1 MKLRGLKNFIIF
13 YSVALIIYV
22 ITQSIFSSGVT
33 PNSIEVL
40 KENYGIESALS
51 EKDALNILNTNE
63 IVNVVENEGQIIFKT
78 ADNEF
83 FLTTSTE
90 SVEMALE
97 LAGVTSTE
105 TTATNSVLDALSS
118 LIVPIFIVI
127 CVFSLLKMLFA
138 MWREKKVI
146 DTAEDLTYRFSGVY
160 DGGIGDIP
168 NEKAKS
174 SKEDK
179 GEIFDNDKKITF
191 DDVQGIDELKPDLY
205 RLVDCLKNPKKYKEL
220 GARMPKGL
228 VLYGPPGTGKTLT
241 AKAIAG
247 EAGVPFFSM
256 CGSDFVEKYVGV
268 GASRVREL
276 YKKARK
282 VAPAIVFIDEIDA
295 IGGGRGESNNGEK
308 DQTINALLAELD
320 GFNSS
325 NNILTIC
332 ATNRLDILDPA
343 LLRAGRF
350 DLKLA
355 VGLPDKDGREAI
367 LKLHSKNKK
376 LDDSVSIEGLAKKTI
391 GFSGAELENLLNEGA
406 LIAANNNG
414 KVITNEDLENA
425 FFKIIMDG
433 NKKPRKEKDDE
444 TYLTAWHEAGHTL
457 ATKLLTKDG
466 VPTVTI
472 IQSTSGAGGVTF
484 MAPDEKNLPSKKYLR
499 NKIKID
505 YAGRAAEEIYLGNS
519 DDITTGASQD
529 IKDATSVIKAYI
541 GAYGM
546 GSKGLIDIKQLT
558 TQYDIVEEAGKLST
572 ILYQETLD
580 LLKSNKD
587 KLELLANALV
597 EKETLYEDEIDDI
610 LGIKKEEKISF
621 SKEEVVEVEA

>member
-1 MKLRGLKNFIIF
+1 MMFFK
-13 YSVALIIYV
+13 
-22 ITQSIFSSGVT
+22 SSDVSQ
-33 PNSIEVL
+33 PVDAILNAYNV
-40 KENYGIESALS
+40 ESQLS
-51 EKDALNILNTNE
+51 EEEALTLFSTNE
-63 IVNVVENEGQIIFKT
+63 IVSVVEKDNFYLIKTGDGSYYQTEVTEATQIGLELEGLALTQPT
-78 ADNEF
+78 TQTNPMLSF
-83 FLTTSTE
+83 FLSFIIITGLFFLLRLLIMTYRETKILDTVQE
-90 SVEMALE
+90 VAFMGVGDPEMMNMQGQGGKE
-97 LAGVTSTE
+97 NKEEE
-105 TTATNSVLDALSS
+105 TT
-118 LIVPIFIVI
+118 P
-127 CVFSLLKMLFA
+127 M
-138 MWREKKVI
+138 
-146 DTAEDLTYRFSGVY
+146 
-160 DGGIGDIP
+160 
-168 NEKAKS
+168 
-174 SKEDK
+174 
-179 GEIFDNDKKITF
+179 KKITF
-191 DDVQGIDELKPDLY
+191 SDVQGIDELKPDLY
-205 RLVDCLKNPKKYKEL
+205 RLVDCLKNPKKYEEL
-220 GARMPKGL
+220 GARMPKG
-228 VLYGPPGTGKTLT
+228 VILYGPPGTGKTLT

-282 VAPAIVFIDEIDA
+282 ASPSIVFIDEIDA
-295 IGGGRGESNNGEK
+295 IGGGRGDSNNSEK

-320 GFNSS
+320 GFKTSDNV
-325 NNILTIC
+325 LTIC

-355 VGLPDKDGREAI
+355 VGLPDREGREAI

-376 LDDSVSIEGLAKKTI
+376 LNETVSIPALAKKTI
-391 GFSGAELENLLNEGA
+391 GFSGAELENLLNESA
-406 LIAANNNG
+406 LTAAAND
-414 KVITNEDLENA
+414 KKFIDNEDIENA

-433 NKKPRKEKDDE
+433 NKKPRKEVDE
-444 TYLTAWHEAGHTL
+444 DTYLTAWHEAGHTL

-499 NKIKID
+499 NKIKVD

-529 IKDATSVIKAYI
+529 IKQATAVIKSYI

-558 TQYDIVEEAGKLST
+558 AQYDIVEEAAELSNM
-572 ILYQETLD
+572 LYQETLE
-580 LLKSNKD
+580 LLRANED
-587 KLELLANALV
+587 KLRALADALIA
-597 EKETLYEDEIDDI
+597 KETLYEDEIDEI
-610 LGIKKEEKISF
+610 LGIIKLDKTEKVESVEAVV
-621 SKEEVVEVEA
+621 EEVAVEEVQEEPVEMESEKTDTEAVLIEE